1 MKKIYMTPLTEI
13 LDMETTDALAASQP
27 SAEIEDPT
35 IDGSRELYDALW
47 GEEEED

>member
-1 MKKIYMTPLTEI
+1 MKKSYMTPLTEI
-13 LDMETTDALAASQP
+13 LELEATDALAASQP

>member
-1 MKKIYMTPLTEI
+1 MKKSYMTPLTEI
-13 LDMETTDALAASQP
+13 LDLGTTDPLAASQP